1 VTTATGSFDIKTQ
14 EDADQ
19 MISMINAMKG
29 FLHKKPGEPTEAA
42 LWFHRDVAGPAMEVE
57 TIRGIH
63 DLKAIRDDLDRWRI
77 VTVLREAS
85 LASLAAGRT
94 P

>member
-29 FLHKKPGEPTEAA
+29 FLHKKPGEAA
-42 LWFHRDVAGPAMEVE
+42 N
-57 TIRGIH
+57 
-63 DLKAIRDDLDRWRI
+63 
-77 VTVLREAS
+77 
-85 LASLAAGRT
+85 
-94 P
+94 

>member
-29 FLHKKPGEPTEAA
+29 FLHKKPGRPPTEAA

-57 TIRGIH
+57 TI
-63 DLKAIRDDLDRWRI
+63 
-77 VTVLREAS
+77 
-85 LASLAAGRT
+85 
-94 P
+94 